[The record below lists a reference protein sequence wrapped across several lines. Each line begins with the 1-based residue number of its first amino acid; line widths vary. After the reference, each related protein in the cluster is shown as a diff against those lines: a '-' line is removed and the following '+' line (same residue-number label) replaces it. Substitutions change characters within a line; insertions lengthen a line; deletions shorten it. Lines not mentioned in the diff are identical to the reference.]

1 LIKQNYV
8 VIFKGKEWYSNE
20 ATFQPSQEFPEY
32 PFQDILSESNNAA
45 YSQVRNALHFL
56 VLDKSNFGQTT
67 WNPLGDLIEPGDYV
81 LLKPNLIR
89 ESHGS
94 RLNEWEQVITHPSII
109 RAVLD
114 YVFIAL
120 EGKGKVTIA
129 DGPQTD
135 SDFDEIV
142 RRTGLD
148 KIIDYFQDKGLD
160 DEIVRRTGLDKI
172 IDYFQDKGLDISLL
186 DLRREHW
193 LQRNGV
199 TYKRQS
205 LPGDPGGYTTINL
218 EDGSEFANYSLN
230 GRFYGADYDIEDTA
244 KYHSNGHHAYVLC
257 RSVMDADVV
266 INLPKMKTHK
276 KTGVTLSLKN
286 IVGVNGYRNC
296 LPHHT
301 LGTPSEGGDEFPS
314 SNLQNKVQSRM
325 IVGFKKCLS
334 TVGGCGGPL
343 SRLVLKTGKSIF
355 GDTSCVV
362 RSGNWYGND
371 TAWRMVL
378 DLNKCLFHFTGNGK
392 PRTKPLKYFTL
403 VDGITAGDGDG
414 PIAVDAKPSGVVVAG
429 FNPVAVDTVCAT
441 LMGFDYR
448 RLPMLREAWEI
459 KNYLLVNYCPNDIV
473 CKSNL
478 PQWDG
483 PFSQLQE
490 AEHLGFRPH
499 FGWVGHIER
508 RNIDPIPEKKL
519 EL

>member
-1 LIKQNYV
+1 MLIWRGSSVYP
-8 VIFKGKEWYSNE
+8 KEAPFRPFRRY
-20 ATFQPSQEFPEY
+20 PEY
-32 PFQDILSESNNAA
+32 PFDYKPQTSNGA
-45 YSQVRNALHFL
+45 YEAVRNSLQL
-56 VLDKSNFGQTT
+56 LDLDKANFGQKG
-67 WNPLGDLIEPGDYV
+67 WNPLGELIKPGDTV
-81 LLKPNLIR
+81 LLKPNLIC
-89 ESHGS
+89 ESHSS
-94 RLNEWEQVITHPSII
+94 RTNEREQVITHPSII

-120 EGKGKVTIA
+120 EGRGKVTIA

-142 RRTGLD
+142 RRTSLD
-148 KIIDYFQDKGLD
+148 KVVDYFQDKGL
-160 DEIVRRTGLDKI
+160 E
-172 IDYFQDKGLDISLL
+172 ISLL

-199 TYKRQS
+199 TYKRES
-205 LPGDPGGYTTINL
+205 LPGDPAGYTTINL
-218 EDGSEFANYSLN
+218 DGDSEFTNYPLN
-230 GRFYGADYDIEDTA
+230 GRFYGADYDIEETA
-244 KYHSNGHHAYVLC
+244 KYHSNGRHAYVLC

-286 IVGVNGYRNC
+286 MVGVNGYRNC

-301 LGTPSEGGDEFPS
+301 LGTPSEGGDEFPA

-325 IVGFKKCLS
+325 IVGFKKCL
-334 TVGGCGGPL
+334 TAAGGCGGPL
-343 SRLVLKTGKSIF
+343 SRLIIKAGKSIF

-378 DLNKCLFHFTGNGK
+378 DLNKCLFHFAGDGK
-392 PRTKPLKYFTL
+392 SRTKPLKYFTL
-403 VDGITAGDGDG
+403 VDGIIAGEGDG
-414 PIAVDAKPSGVVVAG
+414 PVAVDAKPCGVVVAG

-441 LMGFDYR
+441 LMGFDYKK
-448 RLPMLREAWEI
+448 LPMLREAWEI
-459 KNYLLVNYCPNDIV
+459 KDYPLVNYCPSNIE
-473 CKSNL
+473 CKSNVR
-478 PQWDG
+478 QWDS
-483 PFSQLQE
+483 PFAQLE
-490 AEHLGFRPH
+490 EGEHLGFRPH

-508 RNIDPIPEKKL
+508 SNIDPIPEKRL